1 MAVSSTR
8 LDDGNLSAVN
18 PLESQVLPARITLI
32 SHAATLALR
41 RATFPLDEPVLEGEL
56 EKVAAIGWS
65 APRAQHVWSGPERR
79 TRQTAE
85 ALGLK
90 PEGAIEMSD
99 LNFGSWSGKKIED
112 IQTSDPLGL
121 AAWLTN
127 VETSPHGGE
136 SIIQLI
142 ARVESWME
150 KQTIAG
156 HTVAVTHPAVIRAA
170 ILCSLQAPP
179 ASFWRLDIAPLS
191 STDLRF
197 NGRLWTVRS
206 TGSSLYHS

>member
-32 SHAATLALR
+32 SHAATLAMR
-41 RATFPLDEPVLEGEL
+41 RAAFPLDEPVLEGEL
-56 EKVAAIGWS
+56 EKVAAIGWT

-90 PEGAIEMSD
+90 PERAIEMSD
-99 LNFGSWSGKKIED
+99 LNCGSWSGKQIED
-112 IQTSDPLGL
+112 IQTSDPRGL

-127 VETSPHGGE
+127 VQTSPHGGE

-142 ARVESWME
+142 ARVESWIE
-150 KQTIAG
+150 K
-156 HTVAVTHPAVIRAA
+156 
-170 ILCSLQAPP
+170 
-179 ASFWRLDIAPLS
+179 
-191 STDLRF
+191 
-197 NGRLWTVRS
+197 
-206 TGSSLYHS
+206 